1 MMLLPLLATITGVGI
16 AIQAS
21 SNAVLLS
28 HIKDNSMAAFI
39 LFSLGCVFLL
49 LIVFLTGAA
58 SGKLVLSTQLFKAA
72 PAWSYLGG
80 IIMASYLLSILFLIP
95 KIGVANSLFFIVLGQ
110 IIGSLIIEHFALF
123 GVQQKLM
130 DMQKLLGAGL
140 MLVGVV
146 LAKS

>member
-1 MMLLPLLATITGVGI
+1 MLLPLLATITGIGI

-28 HIKDNSMAAFI
+28 HIKDNSMAVFM
-39 LFSLGCVFLL
+39 LFCLGCVFLL
-49 LIVFLTGAA
+49 LILALNSTA
-58 SGKLVLSTQLFKAA
+58 SGKLVFNTQLLKSA
-72 PAWSYLGG
+72 PAWSYFGG

-95 KIGVANSLFFIVLGQ
+95 KIGVANTLFFIVLGQ

-140 MLVGVV
+140 ILVGVV

>member
-1 MMLLPLLATITGVGI
+1 MLLPLLATITGIGI

-28 HIKDNSMAAFI
+28 HIKDNSMAAFM
-39 LFSLGCVFLL
+39 LFCLGCVFLL
-49 LIVFLTGAA
+49 LILALNSTA
-58 SGKLVLSTQLFKAA
+58 SGKLVFNTQLLKSV
-72 PAWSYLGG
+72 PAWSYFGG

-95 KIGVANSLFFIVLGQ
+95 KIGVANTLFFIVLGQ

-123 GVQQKLM
+123 GAQQKLM

-140 MLVGVV
+140 ILVGVV

>member
-1 MMLLPLLATITGVGI
+1 MLLPLLATITGIGI

-28 HIKDNSMAAFI
+28 HIKDNSMAAFM
-39 LFSLGCVFLL
+39 LFCLGCVFLL
-49 LIVFLTGAA
+49 LILALNSTA
-58 SGKLVLSTQLFKAA
+58 SGKLVFNTQLLKSV
-72 PAWSYLGG
+72 PAWSYFGG

-95 KIGVANSLFFIVLGQ
+95 KIGVANTLFFIVLGQ

-140 MLVGVV
+140 ILVGVV